1 MHGKSPLL
9 LNCLIAV
16 IPAEPAGKASLFY
29 SYKQTRLMG
38 QYNRNSRIS
47 LVYVSKP
54 ALIIRAIY
62 LIFCVAGGPLESFSM
77 RYLPWVGTL

>member
-29 SYKQTRLMG
+29 SYEQTRLMG
-38 QYNRNSRIS
+38 QYNRN
-47 LVYVSKP
+47 
-54 ALIIRAIY
+54 
-62 LIFCVAGGPLESFSM
+62 
-77 RYLPWVGTL
+77 